1 MSQTQEE
8 KQQVFREKLQAK
20 GADGFADGPQPWEQW
35 DESGIQSDN
44 RIWEGTARRVYPKKS
59 TPRSIGERLL
69 SGLAMMAIASLVV
82 GIAGVYFSA
91 HTTPQLASSKIQPAP
106 IVASRHNTRPSRPAE
121 TPTPA
126 LAQLDTLPSPAAGI
140 SAAPQKPL
148 TVLLP
153 TIIEPRTD
161 SRADTVVQTDSV
173 DRVLVETVITESA
186 VTTTVTTRQPSQH
199 EPDVVATIATT
210 APPFTPESTPVNNQ
224 PLTTITEAVLDEQTA
239 VPATETEIIAQSDTT
254 AIEAV
259 VIEHA
264 AIASSEDTDASVAEP
279 VIVAQADFTA
289 TEPVVIEQVET
300 PASEQDIV
308 EHSTTITPEPPG
320 TEPLIVAQIDTAAT
334 EPVAIE
340 QLEAPASEAVIAL
353 STTDRSADTT
363 PDIARE
369 LETATQTPALPVTA
383 TGKWV
388 INLSSYT
395 RKPTAE
401 RMLAV
406 FKQKGVNA
414 EIFTATV
421 NDKPMHRIRVAGFAS
436 SRSAKAEISTL
447 EQQLG
452 LNDAWVSRR

>member
-59 TPRSIGERLL
+59 TTRGIGERLL
-69 SGLAMMAIASLVV
+69 SGLAMVAIASLVV

-106 IVASRHNTRPSRPAE
+106 IVASRDSTRPSSPAE
-121 TPTPA
+121 TTTPA
-126 LAQLDTLPSPAAGI
+126 LAQLDTLPYPAAGI

-148 TVLLP
+148 TVLQT

-161 SRADTVVQTDSV
+161 SRTDSRTDTVVQTDSV
-173 DRVLVETVITESA
+173 DRVSVETVITESA

-210 APPFTPESTPVNNQ
+210 APSFTHESTPVNNQ
-224 PLTTITEAVLDEQTA
+224 PLATITEAVLDKQTT

-264 AIASSEDTDASVAEP
+264 AIASSEHTDA
-279 VIVAQADFTA
+279 
-289 TEPVVIEQVET
+289 
-300 PASEQDIV
+300 
-308 EHSTTITPEPPG
+308 
-320 TEPLIVAQIDTAAT
+320 
-334 EPVAIE
+334 
-340 QLEAPASEAVIAL
+340 
-353 STTDRSADTT
+353 
-363 PDIARE
+363 
-369 LETATQTPALPVTA
+369 
-383 TGKWV
+383 
-388 INLSSYT
+388 
-395 RKPTAE
+395 
-401 RMLAV
+401 
-406 FKQKGVNA
+406 
-414 EIFTATV
+414 
-421 NDKPMHRIRVAGFAS
+421 
-436 SRSAKAEISTL
+436 
-447 EQQLG
+447 
-452 LNDAWVSRR
+452 